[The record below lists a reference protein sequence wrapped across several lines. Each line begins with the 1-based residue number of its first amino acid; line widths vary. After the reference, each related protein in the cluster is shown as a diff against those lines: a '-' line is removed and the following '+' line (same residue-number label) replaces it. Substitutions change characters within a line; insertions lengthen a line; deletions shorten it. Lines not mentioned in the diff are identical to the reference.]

1 MSDLIESLYED
12 LEAMASDGLIEKQTL
27 REFEHKHLA
36 YHSDL
41 NGEDVKALRES
52 NHISQAVLARYLNLS
67 PVSIQ
72 RWEQG
77 KSMPSGSAVVLLNL
91 IKEKGLQALM

>member
-1 MSDLIESLYED
+1 MSDLIQSLYED
-12 LEAMASDGLIEKQTL
+12 LQALASDNLVSKTTL
-27 REFEHKHLA
+27 KEFESQHLS
-36 YHSDL
+36 YHSELD
-41 NGEDVKALRES
+41 GSEVRKLRES

-77 KSMPSGSAVVLLNL
+77 KSRPTGSAIVLLNL
-91 IKEKGLQALM
+91 IREKGLQALM